1 MSPGG
6 EGELTDGTGGWMRR
20 GRGRDAPKA
29 AIPESDSSQLAFEVK

>member
-6 EGELTDGTGGWMRR
+6 EGELTDGTGGWVR
-20 GRGRDAPKA
+20 RGRDAPKA